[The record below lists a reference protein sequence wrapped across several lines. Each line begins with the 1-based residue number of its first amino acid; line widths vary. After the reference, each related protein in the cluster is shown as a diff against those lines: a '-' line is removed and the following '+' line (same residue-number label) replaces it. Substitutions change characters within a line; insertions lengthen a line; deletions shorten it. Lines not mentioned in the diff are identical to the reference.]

1 MDLTYD
7 LFHISNLFDS
17 SLFFVNHRDSSLSS
31 YLKIEKIE
39 LPELFD
45 QTFFILVFWQLRV
58 KLVDCNQGN
67 GCFFFFFLNR
77 CLFTSVWCPL
87 PFHTFITP
95 GQQRDWPFLRDNHG
109 CSPGAFEV
117 KIIWIQK
124 CNLKHWEGVWREK
137 FKFLNRD
144 ISLR

>member
-58 KLVDCNQGN
+58 KLVECNQGN
-67 GCFFFFFLNR
+67 GCFFFFFFFFWKSLFIYICMASTSISYIYHPWSTKRLAFLKGQSWVQSRSLWGKNNLNSEVQ
-77 CLFTSVWCPL
+77 LET
-87 PFHTFITP
+87 
-95 GQQRDWPFLRDNHG
+95 LRG
-109 CSPGAFEV
+109 GLER
-117 KIIWIQK
+117 KI
-124 CNLKHWEGVWREK
+124 
-137 FKFLNRD
+137 
-144 ISLR
+144 